1 MGEKHGSAR
10 PSGSLL
16 RRTAGTVTATAAT
29 AALAVVVSLTAVPAA
44 SASTA
49 SAADHDAV
57 RRVSGEADGTQLT
70 TPSLSAS
77 LSADGRYAAFGVKGP
92 RDGCPLSVSTFLFV
106 KDLRTGRQTQVPGTK
121 RLAGNPVLSADGRLV
136 AFFTGDGDVRP
147 YLYDRTTGDL
157 TLLWPGPPPSASDF
171 GYDGVVNAISAD
183 GRQVLY
189 TVTYRHPGRP
199 TRTRLLERD
208 LATGTDTVVV
218 PAGTADF
225 LSGAGLSADGR
236 YVADGLVKEAD
247 GYQGLFVKDLRTGAV
262 RRVDTAR
269 DGTPGDAD
277 SSLVR
282 LSDDGRRVVFNSR
295 SSNLTPESP
304 AGEQWHPYVRDL
316 RTGRTEAFGSAGRTA
331 SAADGSARHVV
342 LQEPGALVLRD
353 LRTGRQRTIAPET
366 AEATLGAVAR
376 HGREVV
382 FASSEPDLVPD
393 DTNGVSDVFLVHT

>member
-16 RRTAGTVTATAAT
+16 RRTAATVTATAALAV
-29 AALAVVVSLTAVPAA
+29 AALLTAIPAA
-44 SASTA
+44 SAA
-49 SAADHDAV
+49 AADQDAV
-57 RRVSGEADGTQLT
+57 RRVSGEADGTQLAT
-70 TPSLSAS
+70 ASRGAS
-77 LSADGRYAAFGVKGP
+77 LSADGRYVAYGVKGP
-92 RDGCPLSVSTFLFV
+92 RDGCPLSVSTCLFV

-157 TLLWPGPPPSASDF
+157 TLLWPGPPPSPFDF

-189 TVTYRHPGRP
+189 TVTYSHPGEP

-218 PAGTADF
+218 PEGTADF
-225 LSGAGLSADGR
+225 VSGGGLSADGR
-236 YVADGLVKEAD
+236 YVAYGLVRESA

-295 SSNLTPESP
+295 SANLTPESP
-304 AGEQWHPYVRDL
+304 AGDQWHPYVRDL
-316 RTGRTEAFGSAGRTA
+316 RTGRIEAFGSAGRTV
-331 SAADGSARHVV
+331 SAADGTARHVV
-342 LQEPGALVLRD
+342 LQEPDALVLRD
-353 LRTGRQRTIAPET
+353 LRTGRQRAIAPQT
-366 AEATLGAVAR
+366 AEATLGAVTR

-382 FASSEPDLVPD
+382 FASSELDLVPD
-393 DTNGVSDVFLVHT
+393 DTNGVSDVFLVHS

>member
-16 RRTAGTVTATAAT
+16 RRTAATAAT
-29 AALAVVVSLTAVPAA
+29 AALAVVVSLTAVPA
-44 SASTA
+44 A

-70 TPSLSAS
+70 TASRGAS
-77 LSADGRYAAFGVKGP
+77 LSADGRYAAYGVKGP
-92 RDGCPLSVSTFLFV
+92 RDGCPLSVSTCLFV

-121 RLAGNPVLSADGRLV
+121 RLAGNPVLSADGRLL
-136 AFFTGDGDVRP
+136 AFITGDGSSRP
-147 YLYDRTTGDL
+147 YLYDRATGDL

-171 GYDGVVNAISAD
+171 AYDGEVKAISAD

-189 TVTYRHPGRP
+189 TVTYRPPGQP
-199 TRTRLLERD
+199 TQTRLLERD

-218 PAGTADF
+218 PVGTADF
-225 LSGAGLSADGR
+225 FSGAGLSADGR
-236 YVADGLVKEAD
+236 YVAYGQYKESS

-277 SSLVR
+277 SGLVR

-304 AGEQWHPYVRDL
+304 TGYQWHPYARDL
-316 RTGRTEAFGSAGRTA
+316 RTGRIEAFGSAGRTA

-382 FASSEPDLVPD
+382 FASSAPDLVPD